1 MPRTVAVLASRK
13 NVEELAQDIHRR
25 SSEIMK
31 HLMKA
36 RFKFTV
42 PLFDLTSK
50 GGEKATALKPSTS
63 HIRAVTHGKAV
74 TAEIRQANL
83 AVQEKKMNEDMVH
96 QSAFIVKKLYE

>member
-1 MPRTVAVLASRK
+1 MKNWRK
-13 NVEELAQDIHRR
+13 AFIATAQ
-25 SSEIMK
+25 EIMK

-50 GGEKATALKPSTS
+50 GGEKATALKPPTS

-83 AVQEKKMNEDMVH
+83 AVQEKRMNEDMVH